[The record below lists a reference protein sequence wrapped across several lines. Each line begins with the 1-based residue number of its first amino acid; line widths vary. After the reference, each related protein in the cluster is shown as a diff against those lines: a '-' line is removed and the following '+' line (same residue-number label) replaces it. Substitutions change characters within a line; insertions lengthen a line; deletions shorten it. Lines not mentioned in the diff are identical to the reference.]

1 VNIPVD
7 LGLDDAWRLVGTMS
21 KISDLAIEQEIQIE
35 NMIQYADVCILIE
48 KIIVA
53 YPDLG
58 RAKALEL
65 ALMEHMSIEKA
76 ISKANI
82 ILFKEIAELFEPQSG
97 GPCFEAYLNLKL
109 TNPDL
114 IIAKE
119 AILEEHERQEYE
131 TGQGP

>member
-1 VNIPVD
+1 
-7 LGLDDAWRLVGTMS
+7 MS
-21 KISDLAIEQEIQIE
+21 RTGDWAIEQEIQIG
-35 NMIQYADVCILIE
+35 NMIQYVDVCILIE

-58 RAKALEL
+58 KSKALTIS
-65 ALMEHMSIEKA
+65 LMEHISIKEA
-76 ISKANI
+76 SSIAEML
-82 ILFKEIAELFEPQSG
+82 LFKELAELFEPQSS

-119 AILEEHERQEYE
+119 ATLEEYERSEYE
-131 TGQGP
+131 AGQGP